1 MPVNEDTLKQK
12 VQQKI
17 LLLSFLILV
26 GKFVAYWLTASVG
39 ILTDALESIVN
50 VAAGAMSLYAL
61 YWSARPKD
69 KSHPFGHGKVELLSA
84 SVEGI
89 MISMAGL
96 MIIYEGI
103 KRLFFPVE
111 VQRLDV
117 GILIVAVSGALN
129 YLMGWYSIRTGKR
142 YSSVALVAGG
152 KHLQSD
158 TYSTIGLVAGLLLLY
173 FTRIAWIDSALA
185 LLFGGIIIAT
195 GISILRKTTA
205 NLLDKAD
212 GELLQQLAETL
223 NGQRGTEWI
232 DIHNT
237 KVIKYGS
244 FLYMDCDLTVPWYY
258 TVEEGHK
265 VGDRLK
271 AVLEARFAD
280 RIQLTIHLD
289 PCYIF
294 DRSRCGCCPLA
305 CKYRKEPFKEL
316 EAIDFSSIVRL
327 EKED

>member
-1 MPVNEDTLKQK
+1 MKEEVLKQR

-26 GKFVAYWLTASVG
+26 GKFIAYWLTASVG

-117 GILIVAVSGALN
+117 GIIIVAVSGLLN
-129 YLMGWYSIRTGKR
+129 YVMGWYSIRTGKR

-158 TYSTIGLVAGLLLLY
+158 TYSTIGLVVGLLLLY
-173 FTRIAWIDSALA
+173 FTHIAWIDSALA

-212 GELLQQLAETL
+212 EELLRQLAETL
-223 NGQRGTEWI
+223 NEKRGPEWI

-237 KVIKYGS
+237 KVIKYGN

-258 TVEEGHK
+258 TIEEGHK

-271 AVLEARFAD
+271 AVLESRFAD

-289 PCYIF
+289 PCNIF
-294 DRSRCGCCPLA
+294 DRSRCDCCPLE
-305 CKYRKEPFKEL
+305 CKYRKEAFKQL
-316 EAIDFSSIVRL
+316 ETIGFDSFVRL

>member
-1 MPVNEDTLKQK
+1 MNEDALKQR

-17 LLLSFLILV
+17 LLCSFLILI
-26 GKFVAYWLTASVG
+26 GKFAAYWLTASVG

-69 KSHPFGHGKVELLSA
+69 KDHPFGHGKVELLSA

-103 KRLFFPVE
+103 KRLLFPVE

-117 GILIVAVSGALN
+117 GIVIVAVSGLLN
-129 YLMGWYSIRTGKR
+129 YAMGWYSVRTGRR

-152 KHLQSD
+152 RHLQSD

-173 FTRIAWIDSALA
+173 FTHIAWIDSVLA
-185 LLFGGIIIAT
+185 LLFGGIIIVT

-212 GELLQQLAETL
+212 EELLRQLADAL
-223 NGQRGTEWI
+223 NAKRGPEWI

-237 KVIKYGS
+237 KVIKYGR

-258 TVEEGHK
+258 TIEEGHK
-265 VGDRLK
+265 SGDRLK
-271 AVLEARFAD
+271 AVLAETFAD
-280 RIQLTIHLD
+280 RIQLTVHLD
-289 PCYIF
+289 PCNIF
-294 DRSRCGCCPLA
+294 DRSRCDCCPLS
-305 CKYRKEPFKEL
+305 CKYRQEPFREL
-316 EAIDFSSIVRL
+316 EPISFTSFVRL

>member
-1 MPVNEDTLKQK
+1 MKEEVLKQR

-26 GKFVAYWLTASVG
+26 GKFIAYWLTASVG

-50 VAAGAMSLYAL
+50 VVAGAMSLYAL

-89 MISMAGL
+89 LISMAGL

-117 GILIVAVSGALN
+117 GIIIVAVSGLLN
-129 YLMGWYSIRTGKR
+129 NAMGWYSIRTGRR

-158 TYSTIGLVAGLLLLY
+158 TYSTIGLVVGLLLLH
-173 FTRIAWIDSALA
+173 FTRIMWIDSALA
-185 LLFGGIIIAT
+185 LLLAV
-195 GISILRKTTA
+195 S
-205 NLLDKAD
+205 LLLPASPSCARLPPTCSTRLMRNCCSSWPKRSMR
-212 GELLQQLAETL
+212 
-223 NGQRGTEWI
+223 N
-232 DIHNT
+232 
-237 KVIKYGS
+237 
-244 FLYMDCDLTVPWYY
+244 
-258 TVEEGHK
+258 
-265 VGDRLK
+265 GDRN
-271 AVLEARFAD
+271 
-280 RIQLTIHLD
+280 
-289 PCYIF
+289 
-294 DRSRCGCCPLA
+294 G
-305 CKYRKEPFKEL
+305 
-316 EAIDFSSIVRL
+316 
-327 EKED
+327 

>member
-1 MPVNEDTLKQK
+1 MKEDVLKQK

-117 GILIVAVSGALN
+117 GILIVAVSGLLN

-142 YSSVALVAGG
+142 YASVALVAGG

-173 FTRIAWIDSALA
+173 FTHIAWIDSVLA

-195 GISILRKTTA
+195 GIPSCARPRLICSTRPTR
-205 NLLDKAD
+205 NC
-212 GELLQQLAETL
+212 
-223 NGQRGTEWI
+223 
-232 DIHNT
+232 
-237 KVIKYGS
+237 
-244 FLYMDCDLTVPWYY
+244 CDN
-258 TVEEGHK
+258 
-265 VGDRLK
+265 
-271 AVLEARFAD
+271 
-280 RIQLTIHLD
+280 
-289 PCYIF
+289 
-294 DRSRCGCCPLA
+294 
-305 CKYRKEPFKEL
+305 
-316 EAIDFSSIVRL
+316 
-327 EKED
+327 

>member
-1 MPVNEDTLKQK
+1 MKEEVLKQR

-26 GKFVAYWLTASVG
+26 GKFIAYWLTASVG

-50 VAAGAMSLYAL
+50 VVAGAMSLYAL

-89 MISMAGL
+89 LISVAGL

-117 GILIVAVSGALN
+117 GIIIVAVSGLLN
-129 YLMGWYSIRTGKR
+129 YAMGWYSIRTGRR

-158 TYSTIGLVAGLLLLY
+158 TYSTIGLVVGLLLLH
-173 FTRIAWIDSALA
+173 FTRIMWIDSALA
-185 LLFGGIIIAT
+185 LLFGSIIIVT

-212 GELLQQLAETL
+212 EELLQQLAETL
-223 NGQRGTEWI
+223 NEKRGPEWI
-232 DIHNT
+232 DIHNA
-237 KVIKYGS
+237 KVIKYGN

-258 TVEEGHK
+258 TIEEGHR

-271 AVLEARFAD
+271 AVLAEHFAD
-280 RIQLTIHLD
+280 RIQMTIHLD
-289 PCYIF
+289 PCNIF
-294 DRSRCGCCPLA
+294 DRTRCSCCPLE
-305 CKYRKEPFKEL
+305 CKYRKEPFKQL
-316 EAIDFSSIVRL
+316 EAISFTSFVRL
-327 EKED
+327 EKEK